1 MTQLVSIESDTNL
14 ARNLLTNT
22 IVNTNGNAYEK
33 YISCKKRQEEDKT
46 KLENMQT
53 EIASMKDDLR
63 AIKDLLLSFHK

>member
-14 ARNLLTNT
+14 ARDLSSNT

-46 KLENMQT
+46 KLENMQN

-63 AIKDLLLSFHK
+63 TIKDLLLSFHK